1 MWNNGTIKNIATP
14 LTAVIG
20 FKEDVMKK
28 MLQGKRVVVTGA
40 SRGVGLEIASM
51 FLAHGAG
58 IIGVARNRTNIDRAR
73 KLLAEYGG
81 AITWVAADVA
91 QSNAGGIVASAVRR
105 RWGVLDVLINN
116 AAVNPGG
123 ESFVDERV
131 DVLERTFQIN
141 VFGMHRMSRAL
152 LPFLFKGRN
161 PRIINLSSGAGNYH
175 SVDTGINMPAYRL
188 SKHTVNG
195 LTKLYANRLK
205 GKVSVVAM
213 DPGWVRTEMGGP
225 DATDSPILSAERAL
239 EIVLLPQSVT
249 GKYLVGSQAG
259 GW

>member
-1 MWNNGTIKNIATP
+1 
-14 LTAVIG
+14 
-20 FKEDVMKK
+20 MKK
-28 MLQGKRVVVTGA
+28 LLQGKRVVVTGA

-58 IIGVARNRTNIDRAR
+58 IIGVARNRANIDQAR
-73 KLLAEYGG
+73 KLLAEHGN
-81 AITWVAADVA
+81 AVTWVRADVGEP
-91 QSNAGGIVASAVRR
+91 NAARTVAGAVRR
-105 RWGVLDVLINN
+105 RWGALDVLINN

-123 ESFVDERV
+123 ESFLDE
-131 DVLERTFQIN
+131 DVNALERTFQIN
-141 VFGMHRMSRAL
+141 IFGMHRMSREL
-152 LPFLFKGRN
+152 LPFLYKGRS
-161 PRIINLSSGAGNYH
+161 PRIINLSSGAGSYQ
-175 SVDTGINMPAYRL
+175 SVDTGISMPSYRL

-239 EIVLLPQSVT
+239 AIVLLPRSVT
-249 GKYLVGSQAG
+249 GKYLVGAHTG